1 MISQYLSPIKR
12 SDIINPLKRFRK
24 HGLIES
30 LIHVSIRTDERDIK
44 AGIQMLPG
52 NMIRLMCQDEEYF
65 LQVLFTDKEV
75 KQAVEL
81 MNNFLDTGDIEPV
94 RNTANS

>member
-1 MISQYLSPIKR
+1 
-12 SDIINPLKRFRK
+12 
-24 HGLIES
+24 
-30 LIHVSIRTDERDIK
+30 
-44 AGIQMLPG
+44 MLPG